1 LTTRPSF
8 GRLAL
13 FLALCPSFPPDSA
26 HSLPLSFS
34 SGPHYLKALP
44 NPPKVPHYRS
54 IRLFSLIN
62 SLSSRHP
69 TLRITHRH
77 IQAQHPNPK
86 QCQLS
91 ETPKPEPQPHP
102 LAQALNSP
110 PAGAKIR
117 RPCCSIMFSGSA
129 RKSGGLLYLVRLE
142 KK

>member
-1 LTTRPSF
+1 LTTRPLLWSSGIIPCF
-8 GRLAL
+8 
-13 FLALCPSFPPDSA
+13 
-26 HSLPLSFS
+26 LPLFAARFNPYPSLHFLFYPS
-34 SGPHYLKALP
+34 LSEEIA
-44 NPPKVPHYRS
+44 NPPNCPHYRS

-102 LAQALNSP
+102 LAQALNPP

-129 RKSGGLLYLVRLE
+129 RKIGRLLYLVKLE